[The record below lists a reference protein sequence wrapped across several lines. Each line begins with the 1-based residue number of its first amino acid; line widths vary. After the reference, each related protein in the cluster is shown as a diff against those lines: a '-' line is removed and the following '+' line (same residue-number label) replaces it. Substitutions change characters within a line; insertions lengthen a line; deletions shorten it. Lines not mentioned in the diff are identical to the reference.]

1 MDFDEHDPMRRSSL
15 PYPMELGSPAF
26 APIAIEKEKDILL
39 NTSRL
44 NAKQEYD
51 RIMEQVNVLKRQAEA
66 LQNRMQVS
74 EIMHHCEYSL
84 RVVHGNLYYVYYNT
98 YKNKNVLSMNAP
110 NRWSGISAPEHYTY
124 IMTVRLMGD
133 STWEQVDDE
142 FSNYKKE

>member
-1 MDFDEHDPMRRSSL
+1 MKRSSL

-39 NTSRL
+39 NISKL

-66 LQNRMQVS
+66 LANRMQVS
-74 EIMHHCEYSL
+74 EIMHRCKYGFK
-84 RVVHGNLYYVYYNT
+84 VVHGHYYYVYFNS
-98 YKNKNVLSMNAP
+98 YKNENVLSINAP
-110 NRWSGISAPEHYTY
+110 NSWSALPGHYTY

-133 STWEQVDDE
+133 STWEEVEDE
-142 FSNYKKE
+142 FDNFKKE

>member
-1 MDFDEHDPMRRSSL
+1 MELDEHDPIKRNSL

-39 NTSRL
+39 NISKL

-66 LQNRMQVS
+66 LANRMQVS
-74 EIMHHCEYSL
+74 EIMHQCKYGFK
-84 RVVHGNLYYVYYNT
+84 VVHGHYYYVYFNS
-98 YKNKNVLSMNAP
+98 YKNENVLSLNAP
-110 NRWSGISAPEHYTY
+110 NSWSALPGHYTY

-133 STWEQVDDE
+133 STWEEVEDGFDN
-142 FSNYKKE
+142 FKKE